1 MSTII
6 YLICIE
12 GYQTYNNDDQLF
24 LFEKGKKY
32 RFIMWDP
39 QYPVYIEE
47 DTNNHIVLQDGYLSS
62 FKTIDS
68 YRDSLIDE
76 IIYNN

>member
-1 MSTII
+1 M

-12 GYQTYNNDDQLF
+12 DYQAYNNDDQLF
-24 LFEKGKKY
+24 TFEKGKKY
-32 RFIMWDP
+32 RFIMRDP
-39 QYPVYIEE
+39 NYPVYIKE

-62 FKTIDS
+62 FKTIDI

-76 IIYNN
+76 IIT